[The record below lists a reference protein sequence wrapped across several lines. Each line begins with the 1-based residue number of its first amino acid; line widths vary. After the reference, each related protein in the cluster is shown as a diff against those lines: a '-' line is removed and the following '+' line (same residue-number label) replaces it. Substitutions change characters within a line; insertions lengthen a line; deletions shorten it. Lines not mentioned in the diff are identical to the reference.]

1 MRLCGG
7 LKENPALCNIN
18 LIVIQTFL
26 KHPGSV
32 CPVMHLLYDIVVRK
46 KDKRAISWGQNKDDR
61 SRKTKLAIYRILL
74 PFIFWISGNFV
85 ASERFHMER
94 SASCGESRRLRGVAR
109 CWSHSTT
116 TRCQLSAH
124 LPPTHLTSPSWHLG
138 LSAGR
143 CWLPRKVRGCESA
156 EI

>member
-1 MRLCGG
+1 MRLRGC

-32 CPVMHLLYDIVVRK
+32 CPVMHLLYDIVVRI
-46 KDKRAISWGQNKDDR
+46 KDKRAISWGQNKDGR

-85 ASERFHMER
+85 ASERFYMER

-109 CWSHSTT
+109 CWSH
-116 TRCQLSAH
+116 H
-124 LPPTHLTSPSWHLG
+124 YYPLPAVGPPSPHPPPLPLLAFRTFSWKMLAATQGQG
-138 LSAGR
+138 L
-143 CWLPRKVRGCESA
+143 
-156 EI
+156 

>member
-1 MRLCGG
+1 MTHKVSVETAWG

-85 ASERFHMER
+85 ASERFYMER
-94 SASCGESRRLRGVAR
+94 GASCGESRRLRGVAR
-109 CWSHSTT
+109 CWSHSTIPLLPAASCRPT
-116 TRCQLSAH
+116 FP
-124 LPPTHLTSPSWHLG
+124 PPTSPPPLG
-138 LSAGR
+138 
-143 CWLPRKVRGCESA
+143 
-156 EI
+156 I